1 MTKSKASPPKAN
13 AADIEEG
20 TAFAPKLDADGLV
33 AVVVTSAET
42 GEVLMLAHMNSEA
55 LARTLETG
63 EAQFWSRSRKRLW
76 RKGEESGNTQRVAEM
91 RIDCDQDAIWLKVEQ
106 QGTDAACHTGRK
118 SCFYRAV
125 PLGAAPGG
133 GVSLR
138 FVDAERQFDPQTV
151 YRHAG
156 AAKGT
161 LKSSE

>member
-1 MTKSKASPPKAN
+1 VTKSKASPRKAN

-20 TAFAPKLDADGLV
+20 TAFAPKFDADGLV

-76 RKGEESGNTQRVAEM
+76 RKGEESGNTQRVVEM
-91 RIDCDQDAIWLKVEQ
+91 RIDCDQDALWLKVEQ
-106 QGTDAACHTGRK
+106 QGKDAACHTGRK

-125 PLGAAPGG
+125 PLGAPGGG

-138 FVDAERQFDPQTV
+138 FVDAERQFDPQDV